1 MYHKVNHKSS
11 PYTFLHIEY
20 HTWHKTTPVTTSA
33 TPSMVYKG
41 FNFSP
46 KRVPDTAVKTKVD
59 ALAMGTANESLESAS
74 LEMNKTEPLRLMRK
88 GTTYC
93 VEIGSKSNTLGKNG
107 WVEQHVHSNEPSSK

>member
-1 MYHKVNHKSS
+1 
-11 PYTFLHIEY
+11 
-20 HTWHKTTPVTTSA
+20 
-33 TPSMVYKG
+33 MVYKG